1 MEKLYDRLILLICS
15 SIFLLSV
22 SFSADSLIA
31 ILVIIFFSSL
41 ITCFNQDS
49 VNIISYLA
57 YSVLCIFYPGAFF
70 LFPVISY
77 ELICAPY
84 RAILILGIVNLVAV
98 ALSYPLLSIF
108 YIPALTLLSYF
119 LRKRTLRLEEAQQEY
134 SNMRDTLVAMTKR
147 LRAQN
152 RELLE
157 KQDYEIKNATLDER
171 NRIAR
176 DIHDTVGHLIS
187 SSLLQI
193 GALLA
198 VCKDDT
204 TKEALTT
211 VKDTLSTG
219 MDNIRASIHNIH
231 EDSLDLETKLKELC
245 HNFTFCKTELV
256 YSIDHD
262 FSMRTKY
269 SLISITKE
277 ALSNVMKHS
286 SATLVTLSFA
296 ENAKEYEIKIHDNG
310 KQVFLPDASKDDSGM
325 GINSIRERIDA
336 LGGHFHIDRS
346 DGFMLYISIPKSEA
360 AASGTL
366 QDTSDIPT
374 SVTKENEQ

>member
-1 MEKLYDRLILLICS
+1 MEKLYDRIILLICS

-22 SFSADSLIA
+22 SFSVDSLIA

-57 YSVLCIFYPGAFF
+57 YSVLCFFYPSAFF
-70 LFPVISY
+70 LFPVMSY
-77 ELICAPY
+77 DLICAPY
-84 RAILILGIVNLVAV
+84 KAMLILGIANLVMV

-108 YIPALTLLSYF
+108 YILALTLLSYF
-119 LRKRTLRLEEAQQEY
+119 LRKRTLKLEEAQQEY
-134 SNMRDTLVAMTKR
+134 TSMRDTLVAMTKR

-152 RELLE
+152 RDLLE

-198 VCKDDT
+198 ICKDDT
-204 TKEALTT
+204 TKAALTT

-231 EDSLDLETKLKELC
+231 EDSLDLELKLKELC
-245 HNFTFCKTELV
+245 HNFTFCETELI
-256 YSIDHD
+256 YNIEHD

-296 ENAKEYEIKIHDNG
+296 ERDKEYEIKIQDNG
-310 KQVFLPDASKDDSGM
+310 KQIFLPNSSKDDSGM
-325 GINSIRERIDA
+325 GLNSIRERIEA
-336 LGGHFHIDRS
+336 LDGHFHIDRS
-346 DGFMLYISIPKSEA
+346 EGFMIYITIPKSEA
-360 AASGTL
+360 ASS
-366 QDTSDIPT
+366 DTADKDQIHQNDI
-374 SVTKENEQ
+374 

>member
-1 MEKLYDRLILLICS
+1 MEKLYDRIILLICC

-22 SFSADSLIA
+22 SFSLDSLYA

-41 ITCFNQDS
+41 ITCFNQES
-49 VNIISYLA
+49 VNIISYLV
-57 YSVLCIFYPGAFF
+57 YSVLCFFYPGAFF

-77 ELICAPY
+77 DLICAPY
-84 RAILILGIVNLVAV
+84 KAMLILGIANLVMV

-108 YIPALTLLSYF
+108 YILALTLLSYF
-119 LRKRTLRLEEAQQEY
+119 LRKRTLKLEEAQREY
-134 SNMRDTLVAMTKR
+134 TNMRDSLVAMTKR
-147 LRAQN
+147 LRARN
-152 RELLE
+152 RDLLE

-198 VCKDDT
+198 ICKDDT

-231 EDSLDLETKLKELC
+231 EDSLDLESKLKELC
-245 HNFTFCKTELV
+245 HNFTFCETELH
-256 YSIDHD
+256 YNIEHD

-296 ENAKEYEIKIHDNG
+296 ENLKEYEIKIHDNG
-310 KQVFLPDASKDDSGM
+310 KQFFLTNASKDDSGM
-325 GINSIRERIDA
+325 GINSIRERIEA
-336 LGGHFHIDRS
+336 LDGHFHIDRS
-346 DGFMLYISIPKSEA
+346 EGFMIYITIPKSEA
-360 AASGTL
+360 ASSGTSPN
-366 QDTSDIPT
+366 T
-374 SVTKENEQ
+374 